1 MCAQPIKIYALMHL
15 IGDLWLNKQK
25 GQLDDRVR
33 PYIFAHTIMI
43 HSILRDVTDD
53 EENLPHA
60 V

>member
-1 MCAQPIKIYALMHL
+1 MHL
-15 IGDLWLNKQK
+15 IGDLWLNKRK
-25 GQLDDRVR
+25 GQFDDRVR
-33 PYIFAHTIMI
+33 PYIFAHTINM